1 MARVTLDGSP
11 SATNGE
17 LPAVGTPAPDFRLVD
32 RKLAD
37 VRLASFAGK
46 RKILSIVPSL
56 DTGVCREMA
65 RQFNQRTA
73 ELDGTVVLVVSV
85 DTPFAQARFCETE
98 GIDGLHTLSTLRTRA
113 FAKDYGVLIVDGPFE
128 GTMARAVV
136 VLDEK
141 DTVVH
146 TELVPEIG
154 HEPDYDAAL
163 AALA

>member
-1 MARVTLDGSP
+1 MAQVTLDGFP
-11 SATNGE
+11 SATSGE

-32 RKLAD
+32 RRLRD
-37 VRLASFAGK
+37 VNLTSFQGK

-56 DTGVCREMA
+56 DTGVCRTMA
-65 RQFNQRTA
+65 RTFHQRA
-73 ELDGTVVLVVSV
+73 AGRPDAVVLVVSV
-85 DTPFAQARFCETE
+85 DTPFAQSRFCETE
-98 GIDGLHTLSTLRTRA
+98 GLDGVHTLSTLRTRA

-136 VLDEK
+136 VLDESN
-141 DTVVH
+141 TVVH

-154 HEPDYDAAL
+154 QEPDYDAAL